1 MSGCEL
7 CCAPKS
13 GMAPRRPFSYL
24 LLEKAVDI
32 QNFPRCAPNHGAM
45 VGTQRA
51 GRLWR
56 PFFEMSATHL
66 SGSLKHSCGCA
77 FYFLLGE

>member
-7 CCAPKS
+7 CCAPKKRY
-13 GMAPRRPFSYL
+13 GTEEAIF